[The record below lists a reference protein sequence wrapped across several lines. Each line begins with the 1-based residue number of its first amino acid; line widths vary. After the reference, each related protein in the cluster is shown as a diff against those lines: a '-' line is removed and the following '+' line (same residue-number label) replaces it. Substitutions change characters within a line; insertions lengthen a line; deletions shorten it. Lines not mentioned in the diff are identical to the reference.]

1 MSDDDPQTLSQS
13 QAQKAA
19 ALGIGSYTQHLLL
32 CVGPKCCSETAGLET
47 WTFLKTHLRELA
59 RDERIAP
66 FELYRSKV
74 GCLRVCSGGP
84 ILVVYPSGVWYH
96 SVTPDVAERIV
107 REHVLGGRVVE
118 DYAFAANPLGA
129 GQSDGSGVA

>member
-59 RDERIAP
+59 RDEQHGRQGRALARGEP
-66 FELYRSKV
+66 RHQEAH
-74 GCLRVCSGGP
+74 GHTDDLR
-84 ILVVYPSGVWYH
+84 
-96 SVTPDVAERIV
+96 
-107 REHVLGGRVVE
+107 GGRG
-118 DYAFAANPLGA
+118 GA
-129 GQSDGSGVA
+129 GRLREV